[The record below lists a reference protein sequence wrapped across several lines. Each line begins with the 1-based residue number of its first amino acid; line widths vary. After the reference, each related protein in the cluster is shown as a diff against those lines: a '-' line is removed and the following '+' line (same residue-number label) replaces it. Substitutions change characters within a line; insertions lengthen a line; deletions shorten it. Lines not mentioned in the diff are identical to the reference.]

1 MNSKEIRERFGE
13 VNKNNNILCTETELQ
28 EFLYSGLLFKT
39 GKTYVSRDRQPIK
52 IKLIKEKKYDFD
64 YDFNNL
70 ITICE
75 SKCKEAN
82 IKRIYCM
89 SQSCY
94 NKYKEQG
101 LIINK
106 ESRDYYRFFE
116 NELWLVYLIENEVE
130 VNG

>member
-13 VNKNNNILCTETELQ
+13 INKNNNILCTETELQ

-39 GKTYVSRDRQPIK
+39 GKSYVTRDKQPIK
-52 IKLIKEKKYDFD
+52 IKLIKEKNYEFD
-64 YDFNNL
+64 YDFSSL

-75 SKCKEAN
+75 TKCKEAD

-89 SQSCY
+89 SESCY

-101 LIINK
+101 RIINK
-106 ESRDYYRFFE
+106 NSNDYYRLFE
-116 NELWLVYLIENEVE
+116 NELWLVYLI
-130 VNG
+130 

>member
-39 GKTYVSRDRQPIK
+39 GKTYVSRDRQSIK
-52 IKLIKEKKYDFD
+52 VKLIKDKNYDFD
-64 YDFNNL
+64 YDLSNL

-75 SKCKEAN
+75 DKCKEAN

-101 LIINK
+101 FIITKN
-106 ESRDYYRFFE
+106 SNDYYRLFE
-116 NELWLVYLIENEVE
+116 NELWLVYII
-130 VNG
+130 

>member
-13 VNKNNNILCTETELQ
+13 VNKNNSILCTETELQ

-39 GKTYVSRDRQPIK
+39 GKTYVSRDRQTIK
-52 IKLIKEKKYDFD
+52 VKLVKEPNYNFD
-64 YDFNNL
+64 IELSNL

-101 LIINK
+101 FIITKN
-106 ESRDYYRFFE
+106 SNDYYRLFE
-116 NELWLVYLIENEVE
+116 NELWLVYII
-130 VNG
+130 

>member
-39 GKTYVSRDRQPIK
+39 GKSYVSRDRQPIK
-52 IKLIKEKKYDFD
+52 IKLIKQKCQEFD

-75 SKCKEAN
+75 EKCKEAN

-101 LIINK
+101 FIITKN
-106 ESRDYYRFFE
+106 SNDYYRLFE
-116 NELWLVYLIENEVE
+116 NELWLVYII
-130 VNG
+130 

>member
-13 VNKNNNILCTETELQ
+13 LNKDNNILCTETELQ

-39 GKTYVSRDRQPIK
+39 GKTYVTRDRQTIK
-52 IKLIKEKKYDFD
+52 IKTLKEPKYDFD
-64 YDFNNL
+64 IDFNNI

-75 SKCKEAN
+75 KKSKEHN

-101 LIINK
+101 LITTKNSI
-106 ESRDYYRFFE
+106 DYYRLFE
-116 NELWLVYLIENEVE
+116 NELWLVYII
-130 VNG
+130 